1 MFTSLPDSPQGVGD
15 IVGIAC
21 RLVRNNIKLIFNFL
35 LVPTIFTTLAGI
47 AFQWLLS
54 YGVAGIAETRSVAGA
69 FGLAGLGLF
78 ATVILAF
85 AWWILALRLLA
96 LVRLSLGFS
105 PDLEEAKQNLGG
117 KKWAVI
123 GVYLLCL
130 LLVVAAMSAFGVAA
144 FALGLLGA
152 VAQRLSMVLAP
163 LAVTIILFGM
173 VIVTSI
179 YLLVSHVALSVLAC
193 EEESAMNVIG
203 RSFSLVYRHFWRS
216 FAFGLVFLITFTV
229 ISYPMSLPI
238 AVISFTDAL
247 THGLSGANS
256 AGLDGY
262 KPPLWILVLAAT
274 WESIMGMYLR
284 PLLFFAFGLFY
295 YDLRMRSE
303 GLDIRRRLDLALP
316 LEPVDV
322 EH

>member
-47 AFQWLLS
+47 AFQWILS
-54 YGVAGIAETRSVAGA
+54 YGVASIAETRSVASA

-78 ATVILAF
+78 ATVILAL

-105 PDLEEAKQNLGG
+105 SDLEDAKRNLGV

-123 GVYLLCL
+123 GVYILCL
-130 LLVVAAMSAFGVAA
+130 LLMVAAMFAFGVAA
-144 FALGLLGA
+144 FIIGA
-152 VAQRLSMVLAP
+152 AAQRLTMILAP
-163 LAVTIILFGM
+163 LAVTVVVFGM
-173 VIVTSI
+173 VIATSI
-179 YLLVSHVALSVLAC
+179 YLLVSHVALSALAC
-193 EEESAMNVIG
+193 EEESAINVLG
-203 RSFSLVYRHFWRS
+203 RSFGLVYRHFWRS

-238 AVISFTDAL
+238 AAISFADAL

-256 AGLDGY
+256 AGIDGY
-262 KPPLWILVLAAT
+262 KPPLWILVVAQT